1 MSGFERKPMHS
12 ADDLNAALVSDT
24 GKIARQSK
32 PYRPL
37 LRQRNHRGLG
47 EYAILA
53 DGGAPEPLRCKRH
66 IPSQDAFQKR
76 TFSGVMPISIL
87 GGIQTDRVLWEVMA
101 LEALPAT
108 PKEKAE

>member
-1 MSGFERKPMHS
+1 MSGFKRKPMPS
-12 ADDLNAALVSDT
+12 ADDLNATLVSDN
-24 GKIARQSK
+24 GNIARQSK

-37 LRQRNHRGLG
+37 LRQRNHRGIE
-47 EYAILA
+47 EYAILV
-53 DGGAPEPLRCKRH
+53 DVCAPELLRCKRH
-66 IPSQDAFQKR
+66 IPSLAAFQKR

-87 GGIQTDRVLWEVMA
+87 GGIQTDRVIWEVMA